1 MAKQPVDLFQVA
13 LGMDPR
19 FGENLPKDVADAF
32 ASGDVARVFRTGS
45 ATHSPATRGPSAKTD
60 LTPSRRANIHGE
72 HSGSIYVQTHSGRT
86 ARWKLPEIARTLDD
100 GSTDA
105 AWNANH
111 GAGSFFDNAMG
122 VHLDDPDVLNQYLN
136 REVANQRSWSYW

>member
-1 MAKQPVDLFQVA
+1 MANQPVDLFQVA

-19 FGENLPKDVADAF
+19 FGENMPQDVADAF
-32 ASGDVARVFRTGS
+32 ANGDVARVFRTGS
-45 ATHSPATRGPSAKTD
+45 AMYTPPIRAAGYTD
-60 LTPSRRANIHGE
+60 ITPSRQANIHGE

-86 ARWKLPEIARTLDD
+86 ARWKLPEIAQTLKD

-111 GAGSFFDNAMG
+111 GVGSFFDNAVG
-122 VHLDDPDVLNQYLN
+122 VHLDDPGILNQYLN
-136 REVANQRSWSYW
+136 REVANQRSWSCW

>member
-1 MAKQPVDLFQVA
+1 MANQPVDLFQVA
-13 LGMDPR
+13 LGIDPR
-19 FGENLPKDVADAF
+19 FGENMPQEVADAF
-32 ASGDVARVFRTGS
+32 ASGDVARVFRTGAVGRS
-45 ATHSPATRGPSAKTD
+45 AAVKGPAAKKD
-60 LTPSRRANIHGE
+60 LNPLTKANIHGE
-72 HSGSIYVQTHSGRT
+72 HGGSIYVQTKSGRT
-86 ARWKLPEIARTLDD
+86 ARWKLPEIAQELKD

-136 REVANQRSWSYW
+136 REVANQRSWPCW

>member
-1 MAKQPVDLFQVA
+1 MANQPVDLFQVA

-19 FGENLPKDVADAF
+19 FGENMPQDVADAF

-45 ATHSPATRGPSAKTD
+45 VSYTPDRKKFPYTD
-60 LTPSRRANIHGE
+60 ITPSRQASIHGE
-72 HSGSIYVQTHSGRT
+72 YSGSIYVQTHSGRT
-86 ARWKLPEIARTLDD
+86 ARWKLPEIAQQLKD

-111 GAGSFFDNAMG
+111 GVGSFFDNAMG
-122 VHLDDPDVLNQYLN
+122 VHLDDPDVVNQYLR
-136 REVANQRSWSYW
+136 REVANQRSWPCW